1 MLRYSTNWM
10 GPVNYDWTQKN
21 GNHWA
26 GGRIDVYGSEE
37 YPDEIGLPIM
47 HVEDYGKFSEWL
59 DNFTSIDMWTLEEL
73 VLLFEKQTKIHI
85 RWFYTPYWKEE
96 DDSLVL

>member
-26 GGRIDVYGSEE
+26 GGRIDVYGNGD

-47 HVEDYGKFSEWL
+47 HVDDYGHFSEWL
-59 DNFTSIDMWTLEEL
+59 DSFTSIDMWTLEEL
-73 VLLFEKQTKIHI
+73 VRLFEKQTKATI
-85 RWFYTPYWKEE
+85 RWFYTPYWEE
-96 DDSLVL
+96 

>member
-1 MLRYSTNWM
+1 M
-10 GPVNYDWTQKN
+10 GPINSDWIQKN

-59 DNFTSIDMWTLEEL
+59 DSFTSIAMWTLEEL

-85 RWFYTPYWKEE
+85 RWFHTPYWEEE
-96 DDSLVL
+96 DANSN